1 MGLIG
6 TVADVHGDVIHTVT
20 YSKLGPAPRLIA
32 WLRLL
37 ALTASAPDRP
47 FEACTIGRSRSSR
60 ATISV
65 ARLGPLGPD
74 AATRLATAELHL
86 QVLADLFLRGM
97 REPLPLYLKTS
108 AAWAEA
114 VSARRDPQAAAT
126 SARTSG
132 YRFPK
137 EDKEAEHALV
147 LGDAGGL
154 RRGGAPG
161 GIAPGRRN
169 GVGAVGDDPGRRV
182 RAPAV
187 GRTAGARAG
196 DRPVTAST
204 TSPVPEPRPFDVCGD
219 LPKGMTL
226 LQASA
231 GTGKTFTIAALTT
244 RYVAEGI
251 LPIDRLLVITF
262 TRMATGELRERVRE
276 RLVRAYDGLV
286 DFLDGAGGHED
297 DELVQLLARGAE
309 AEVMRRRDRLGKAIA
324 DFDAA
329 TIETTHG
336 FCLQVLYGLGTAG
349 DVDREVTLVE
359 DVSDLMEEVVDDLYL
374 RKFATRPN
382 PLRFSREEAMEIAK
396 FVLGHPDAVIVPAL
410 SSQQDVPSI
419 RRRFAEA
426 VRDEMEVRKQAR
438 KILTY
443 DDVLLRLRE
452 TLLDP
457 ARGPEACRRLRERYD
472 VVLVDEFQDTDP
484 VQWDIMHEAFGLG
497 GATLVLIGDP
507 KQAIYAFRGAD
518 VHAYLQAQRVVRSEY
533 TLDVNW
539 RSDQSLLD
547 AYDALFGD
555 AQLGYADITY
565 RPIRAA
571 AAHQLRRLVGAP
583 EPAPLRLRIL
593 HAADGLVPLTERR
606 QEPKA
611 SESRDLIARDLAAD
625 VVDLLS
631 AQPQIVSRR
640 RDGTE
645 AEPTTLHP
653 GHIAVLVR
661 ANAHAVLVR
670 DALHALGVPAV
681 IGGAGSVFATKP
693 AQEWLRLLEA
703 LERPTHARPGL
714 ARPR

>member
-1 MGLIG
+1 M
-6 TVADVHGDVIHTVT
+6 T
-20 YSKLGPAPRLIA
+20 API
-32 WLRLL
+32 
-37 ALTASAPDRP
+37 P
-47 FEACTIGRSRSSR
+47 EA
-60 ATISV
+60 
-65 ARLGPLGPD
+65 
-74 AATRLATAELHL
+74 
-86 QVLADLFLRGM
+86 
-97 REPLPLYLKTS
+97 
-108 AAWAEA
+108 
-114 VSARRDPQAAAT
+114 
-126 SARTSG
+126 
-132 YRFPK
+132 
-137 EDKEAEHALV
+137 
-147 LGDAGGL
+147 
-154 RRGGAPG
+154 
-161 GIAPGRRN
+161 
-169 GVGAVGDDPGRRV
+169 
-182 RAPAV
+182 
-187 GRTAGARAG
+187 
-196 DRPVTAST
+196 
-204 TSPVPEPRPFDVCGD
+204 RPFDVCGD
-219 LPKGMTL
+219 LPKGTTL

-276 RLVRAYDGLV
+276 RLVDAYDGLV

-297 DELVQLLARGAE
+297 DEVVQLLVRGPVD
-309 AEVMRRRDRLGKAIA
+309 EVERRRDRLGKAIA

-382 PLRFSREEAMEIAK
+382 PLRFTRDEAMEIAK
-396 FVLGHPDAVIVPAL
+396 FVLGHPDAAIVPPL
-410 SSQQDVPSI
+410 SQQQDLPAI

-426 VRDEMEVRKQAR
+426 VRDEIEHRKR
-438 KILTY
+438 TLKILTY

-452 TLLDP
+452 TLVDQ
-457 ARGPEACRRLRERYD
+457 ARGPEACRRLRDRYD

-518 VHAYLQAQRVVRSEY
+518 VHAYLSAHRVVRSEW

-539 RSDQSLLD
+539 RSDQALLD
-547 AYDALFGD
+547 AYDALFGN

-565 RPIRAA
+565 RHIRAA
-571 AAHQLRRLVGAP
+571 DAHQEERLAGAP
-583 EPAPLRLRIL
+583 EPAPLRMRVL
-593 HAADGLVPLTERR
+593 HGSDGLVPLTAQRR
-606 QEPKA
+606 EPKTPEA
-611 SESRDLIARDLAAD
+611 RQYLARDLAAD
-625 VVDLLS
+625 VVALLS
-631 AQPQIVSRR
+631 ARPQLVTRR

-645 AEPTTLHP
+645 TGRTELHP

-670 DALHALGVPAV
+670 DELHAAGVPAV
-681 IGGAGSVFATKP
+681 IGGAGSVFGTKP

-703 LERPTHARPGL
+703 LERPTARDRASL
-714 ARPR
+714 AALTSFVGWSAEEVASAIGVCPCCKMATLG